1 MFRNAQITVVVP
13 AYNESRHIEA
23 TLRAMPSFVDH
34 ILVIDDGSR
43 DDTAARAANI
53 DDARIRVLR
62 HRHNSGVGAALRT
75 GYERAFAA
83 GADVAVVMAGDGQM
97 DPADLPALLLPVVSD
112 EADYAKGNRLAHP
125 EVVQRMPLPRLL
137 GNRVLSFLTRR
148 ATGLS
153 IHDSQCGYTALHRRI
168 GERLPWHALW
178 HGYGYPND
186 LLGMLQLR
194 GARVRDIVVS
204 PIYADE
210 QSGVRLRHALLIVP
224 YVLLRVLA
232 QRALAQASAS
242 VRGLRAAEQP
252 FGTLPNTT
260 ASRVEPRLIEA
271 DEHEI
276 QPNA

>member
-13 AYNESRHIEA
+13 AYNESKHIEA
-23 TLRAMPSFVDH
+23 TLRAVPSFVDH
-34 ILVIDDGSR
+34 ILVIDDGSH
-43 DDTAARAANI
+43 DDTASRAALV
-53 DDARIRVLR
+53 DDARIRVFR
-62 HRHNSGVGAALRT
+62 HDHNYGVGAALRT

-97 DPADLPALLLPVVSD
+97 DPADLPALLTPVVTN

-125 EVVQRMPLPRLL
+125 EVVRRMPLSRLL

-153 IHDSQCGYTALHRRI
+153 VHDSQCGYTALHRRI

-178 HGYGYPND
+178 RGYGYPNA
-186 LLGMLQLR
+186 LLGMLQQHH
-194 GARVRDIVVS
+194 ARVRDIVVR

-224 YVLLRVLA
+224 YILTRVLA
-232 QRALAQASAS
+232 RRALGQALSFVRS
-242 VRGLRAAEQP
+242 VRPSESFSALPRANP
-252 FGTLPNTT
+252 
-260 ASRVEPRLIEA
+260 SRVEPLVLKTEEREV
-271 DEHEI
+271 

>member
-13 AYNESRHIEA
+13 AYNESKHIQA
-23 TLRAMPSFVDH
+23 TLRAVPAFVDH
-34 ILVIDDGSR
+34 ILVIDDGSH
-43 DDTAARAANI
+43 DDTATLASNVE
-53 DDARIRVLR
+53 DARVRVLR
-62 HRHNSGVGAALRT
+62 HGHNCGVGAALRT

-97 DPADLPALLLPVVSD
+97 DPADLPALLTPLVTD

-125 EVVQRMPLPRLL
+125 DVVQRMPLSRWL
-137 GNRVLSFLTRR
+137 GNSVLSFLTRR

-168 GERLPWHALW
+168 GEKLPWHALW

-186 LLGMLQLR
+186 LLGMLQQHR
-194 GARVRDIVVS
+194 ARVRDIVVR

-210 QSGVRLRHALLIVP
+210 QSGVRLRHALVIIP
-224 YVLLRVLA
+224 YVLARVLA
-232 QRALAQASAS
+232 QRALNTLSGL
-242 VRGLRAAEQP
+242 VRGLRSAPDAFGALPPAAA
-252 FGTLPNTT
+252 GMI
-260 ASRVEPRLIEA
+260 EPCMIETDKPGA
-271 DEHEI
+271 

>member
-13 AYNESRHIEA
+13 AYNESKHIEA

-34 ILVIDDGSR
+34 ILVVDDGSQ
-43 DDTAARAANI
+43 DDTATRAANVP
-53 DDARIRVLR
+53 DARVRVFR
-62 HRHNSGVGAALRT
+62 HGHNRGVGAALRT

-83 GADVAVVMAGDGQM
+83 GTDIAVVMAGDGQM
-97 DPADLPALLLPVVSD
+97 DPADLPALLAPVVAG
-112 EADYAKGNRLAHP
+112 EADYTKGNRLVHP
-125 EVVQRMPLPRLL
+125 EVVRRMPLTRLL

-153 IHDSQCGYTALHRRI
+153 VHDSQCGYTALHRRV

-186 LLGMLQLR
+186 LLGILQQHR
-194 GARVRDIVVS
+194 ARVRDIMVR

-210 QSGVRLRHALLIVP
+210 QSGVRLRHALVIVP
-224 YVLLRVLA
+224 YILTRVLA
-232 QRALAQASAS
+232 QRTLAFALSLIRNARTTSLSA
-242 VRGLRAAEQP
+242 LP
-252 FGTLPNTT
+252 GTGV
-260 ASRVEPRLIEA
+260 VESDEREA
-271 DEHEI
+271 

>member
-1 MFRNAQITVVVP
+1 MFRNAQIAVVVP

-34 ILVIDDGSR
+34 ILVVDDGSH
-43 DDTAARAANI
+43 DDTASRAANI

-62 HRHNSGVGAALRT
+62 HDHNCGVGAALRT
-75 GYERAFAA
+75 GYQRAFAA
-83 GADVAVVMAGDGQM
+83 GADVAVVMGGDGQM
-97 DPADLPALLLPVVSD
+97 DPADLPALLTPVVAD

-125 EVVQRMPLPRLL
+125 EVVRRMPLARLL

-153 IHDSQCGYTALHRRI
+153 VHDSQCGYTALHRRV

-186 LLGMLQLR
+186 LLGMLKQHH
-194 GARVRDIVVS
+194 ARVRDIVVR

-210 QSGVRLRHALLIVP
+210 QSGVRLRHALVVVP
-224 YVLLRVLA
+224 YILTRVLA
-232 QRALAQASAS
+232 QRAISHALGVMRSAP
-242 VRGLRAAEQP
+242 A
-252 FGTLPNTT
+252 LPSPVP
-260 ASRVEPRLIEA
+260 AEPRLIES
-271 DEHEI
+271 EEREV